1 MENSDFI
8 YPFIE
13 LVYRNKL
20 NRQQQEELQAW
31 LDLSPD
37 HISEYNEIIKL
48 FRYADRLVAM
58 KKIETGRDLLTVRK
72 KLKRDRTISRVL
84 LNFQRIAAILIIPL
98 LIYTAWS
105 LFDLPGSRH
114 ESGIMKSTE
123 TAFGIRSQILLPD
136 GTKVWLNSGSK
147 LIYPERFTGK
157 SREVRLTGEAYF
169 QVSADREHPFYVDL
183 DGYKV
188 KATGTSF
195 NISCYP
201 DEKEILTYLEHGKV
215 SLLIGKDGTRVQ
227 TVPLGEK
234 ETMIMDRNEK
244 GYRIQRTEGGK
255 YLAWIDG
262 MLILKNDDIHDVAVR
277 LGRWYNAEVTFDDEL
292 ARSGYIF
299 TATFKKESLEEA
311 LELLSYSSPI
321 TYRIIPG
328 IRMDDSSFSKRKVIL
343 SKR

>member
-1 MENSDFI
+1 MEDSDFI
-8 YPFIE
+8 YSFIE
-13 LVYRNKL
+13 LAYHHKL
-20 NRQQQEELQAW
+20 DKQQQEHLQAW

-37 HISEYNEIIKL
+37 HVSEYHEIIKL
-48 FRYADRLVAM
+48 FRYADRLVSM
-58 KKIETGRDLLTVRK
+58 KKIDTGKDLLLVRK
-72 KLKRDRTISRVL
+72 KRNRTGKINHL
-84 LNFQRIAAILIIPL
+84 FLNFQKIAAILIIPL

-105 LFDLPGSRH
+105 VFDLPGGRQ
-114 ESGIMKSTE
+114 EGRIMKSTE
-123 TAFGIRSQILLPD
+123 TAFGIRSHIQLSD

-147 LIYPERFTGK
+147 LSYPETFTGK

-169 QVSADREHPFYVDL
+169 QVNSDREHPFYVDM

-195 NISCYP
+195 NISGYP
-201 DEKEILTYLEHGKV
+201 DEKEIVTYLEHGKV
-215 SLLIGKDGTRVQ
+215 SLLIGTEGTRVQ

-234 ETMIMDRNEK
+234 ETVIVDRNKK
-244 GYRIQRTEGGK
+244 GYRIQKTEGGK
-255 YLAWIDG
+255 YLAWVDG
-262 MLILKNDDIHDVAVR
+262 RLVLKNDDIHDVAVR

-299 TATFKKESLEEA
+299 TATFERESLEEA
-311 LELLSYSSPI
+311 LELLSYSSPV

-328 IRMDDSSFSKRKVIL
+328 TQMNDTSFSKRKVIL